1 MYDYDH
7 FTVPKNV
14 VASVGPGAA
23 LVLNM
28 DSDEVYQLDPVS
40 QAFWEALDAHE
51 GNANAVLQSLLDRFA
66 VSEERLRA
74 DLDVLVASLV
84 SEGLLI
90 AE

>member
-1 MYDYDH
+1 MYDYHH
-7 FTVPKNV
+7 FAMPKNV
-14 VASVGPGAA
+14 VASVGPDVA

-40 QAFWEALDAHE
+40 QAFWEALDTHE
-51 GNANAVLQSLLDRFA
+51 GDATAVFQSLLDRFA

-74 DLDVLVASLV
+74 DLDALVTSLV
-84 SEGLLI
+84 SEGLLH